1 MPLHLLLGLRT
12 SVTPSVALQRRRTSP
27 GISLKYRHCSFGLQ
41 MGPSVNRKPVQIL
54 SMTAFLSTSCS
65 NSGVFTSTDMG
76 KLSFRFVLLNFGG
89 IVHVNQCGQAVLSV
103 AANCQRKTRPPH
115 AVCRETSAAEPISL

>member
-41 MGPSVNRKPVQIL
+41 IGPSVNRKPVQIL

-65 NSGVFTSTDMG
+65 NSGVFTSTDMSQ
-76 KLSFRFVLLNFGG
+76 LSFRFVLLNFRGTYEP
-89 IVHVNQCGQAVLSV
+89 
-103 AANCQRKTRPPH
+103 TR
-115 AVCRETSAAEPISL
+115 TSGPLRR